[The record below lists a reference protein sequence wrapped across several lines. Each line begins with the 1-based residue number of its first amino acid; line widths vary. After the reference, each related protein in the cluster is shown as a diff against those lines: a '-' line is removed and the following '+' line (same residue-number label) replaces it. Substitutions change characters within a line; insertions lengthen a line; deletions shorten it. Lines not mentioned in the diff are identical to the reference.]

1 MEADWIIVMLMAACL
16 FWLVGKLIVSFF
28 KSE

>member
-1 MEADWIIVMLMAACL
+1 MEADWIIVMLMGIGL
-16 FWLVGKLIVSFF
+16 FWLVGKLIVSFI